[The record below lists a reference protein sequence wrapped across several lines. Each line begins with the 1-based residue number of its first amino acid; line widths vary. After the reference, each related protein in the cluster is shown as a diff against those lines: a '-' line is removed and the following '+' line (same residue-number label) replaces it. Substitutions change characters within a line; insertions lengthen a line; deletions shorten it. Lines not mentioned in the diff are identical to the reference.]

1 MKRLPVQLMPCTL
14 AALVS
19 TVAGWCVVLYA
30 NHGSLY
36 FRCGLLPTAND
47 EYLDGS
53 HRTFQQCTWHL
64 GNSTR
69 TWGGNIRVQGVPGLR
84 EYGSQACQPEAN
96 SRRSRGIIIS
106 PASGKAFARPPGAVL
121 QFDI

>member
-1 MKRLPVQLMPCTL
+1 MACTL

-69 TWGGNIRVQGVPGLR
+69 TWGAT
-84 EYGSQACQPEAN
+84 YGFKVC
-96 SRRSRGIIIS
+96 RGYVS
-106 PASGKAFARPPGAVL
+106 MEVKHVNPKRTAEEEGE
-121 QFDI
+121 